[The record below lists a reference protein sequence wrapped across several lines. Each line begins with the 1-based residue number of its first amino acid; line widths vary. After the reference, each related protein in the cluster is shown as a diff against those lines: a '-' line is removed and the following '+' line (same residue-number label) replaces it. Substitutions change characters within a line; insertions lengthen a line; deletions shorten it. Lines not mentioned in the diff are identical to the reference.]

1 MEAAWF
7 SWMALSLPHLLNS
20 RSEAAGGA
28 SGYSGRQRGLG
39 LPLLVSLSLIRKEPT
54 LLTGAR
60 SCLSAS
66 LRQIDLK
73 NHLEKKMRRE
83 ADLRA
88 WPRPY
93 PPREIKLCSC
103 CHPNPYLLLHEMPL
117 SPFPCSL

>member
-73 NHLEKKMRRE
+73 NHLEKKN
-83 ADLRA
+83 AKGG
-88 WPRPY
+88 RPQSVAKAL
-93 PPREIKLCSC
+93 PPARDKIMF
-103 CHPNPYLLLHEMPL
+103 LLP
-117 SPFPCSL
+117 P